1 MPKRGKAAEFLDLFL
16 ELREFVV
23 VHYLAPLMVST
34 VRLLWSR
41 NAGGRQKFRTILD
54 HCRQAGPGHGLHRSL
69 SFGDSLAKREDELQ
83 HIRNVVSNPLV
94 GILDGIAKAA
104 PRPVQKHELNL
115 EPETL

>member
-23 VHYLAPLMVST
+23 VQYLAPLMVST

-41 NAGGRQKFRTILD
+41 NAVGRQKFRTILD

-69 SFGDSLAKREDELQ
+69 SFGDSLASEKMNSSTSAMWFQTRLSAFWT
-83 HIRNVVSNPLV
+83 V
-94 GILDGIAKAA
+94 
-104 PRPVQKHELNL
+104 
-115 EPETL
+115 